1 MTMQE
6 FVDRFV
12 ARMLAVAGS
21 TFDDGS
27 SIKQYAED
35 TAPSYFDDHGND
47 PLESAED
54 CADSDM
60 SYWGED

>member
-12 ARMLAVAGS
+12 ARMLAVAGP

-27 SIKQYAED
+27 SIQQYAKD
-35 TAPSYFDDHGND
+35 TAPSYFDEYVND
-47 PLESAED
+47 PLETPEV

-60 SYWGED
+60 SYWGE